1 MAKPKKSKFKSETL
15 GKSSDRSLAVAKGNK
30 KGQTKKS
37 SGKTL
42 AETSNSVFSEKLRN
56 FQANSHESRSSHE
69 ATSENLQEVSID
81 AEDDTNIDPGKGVNC
96 EKSPENDVMKGFA
109 NSQPESGFVTPTS
122 VDAFHKNPHQSL
134 ESIPKKTKTSQESF
148 SSPRSQAK
156 ECFYINKLKER
167 PKPVVEFQL
176 KPHGEAIS
184 VRSENETV
192 SYDEETT
199 SQKEDVELKNFVD
212 KLKQLRD
219 FPSWHELDL
228 NEEVAEEKAVH
239 ISGSIRDPSAVS
251 STGMADTET
260 DHESVSEAQSSP
272 LKLSAHSLAAVSS
285 SEIEESDSFADDAE
299 LCVKFTEEEQAPF
312 KQADF
317 VFDSD
322 EVEIAEHKIVPFEL
336 NPTICNFLAE
346 IIDKVVAKA
355 EKPERLLNQTLDKAK
370 LMDALLEGADGHH
383 IEHFINQY
391 LTKRITDIL
400 VRRGKYSQVTPSK
413 TADMNT
419 NNQTRCRFA
428 LNELDFW
435 LKREK
440 LSIQVARD
448 ELQRLVVEENTKR
461 TADDNLWQRL
471 ESLVND
477 TLLICPNVSDNLKM
491 LAGNTIRRLSKMR
504 DELSETRLNLILKQH
519 TYSHIKMKI
528 DKMDTIS
535 ESLTMQ
541 KYLSVAAH
549 VEILDRTLDSR
560 NLSIL
565 KASNLINSKIH
576 SVSHLRCRR
585 KTLTRKLTAA
595 QCVLESLKRQFK
607 ALRVKAYRCN
617 KTHNKLLSEL
627 GNVRHKGGIML
638 YPLLIADYDQTVEAV
653 GRKRSEIEALRAQ
666 HDSLLERLTAIEE
679 TRRMSLEKHR
689 QSRSQLRT
697 STLVERM
704 ERRGNIS
711 QHSTTF
717 HSNFKN

>member
-1 MAKPKKSKFKSETL
+1 MARPKKSKSKSETL
-15 GKSSDRSLAVAKGNK
+15 GKSSVRSGSKGNK

-42 AETSNSVFSEKLRN
+42 AETSNSVFSEKFRN
-56 FQANSHESRSSHE
+56 IQANTQESRSSHE

-81 AEDDTNIDPGKGVNC
+81 PGDGTNIDPGKGVNF
-96 EKSPENDVMKGFA
+96 EQSPENDLIKGFT
-109 NSQPESGFVTPTS
+109 NSQPESGFVTPTFH
-122 VDAFHKNPHQSL
+122 DAFHKNPHKSL
-134 ESIPKKTKTSQESF
+134 ESIPKKTKTSQETF
-148 SSPRSQAK
+148 SSPRSQATDF
-156 ECFYINKLKER
+156 FYINKLKRR

-176 KPHGEAIS
+176 KPQAEAIS

-192 SYDEETT
+192 SDDEENT
-199 SQKEDVELKNFVD
+199 SQREDVELKNYVD
-212 KLKQLRD
+212 MLNQLRD
-219 FPSWHELDL
+219 FPSWHELQL
-228 NEEVAEEKAVH
+228 NEEVAEEKAADM
-239 ISGSIRDPSAVS
+239 SGSLRDPSAVS

-260 DHESVSEAQSSP
+260 DHESVSEAQPSP

-299 LCVKFTEEEQAPF
+299 DEDEQAPF
-312 KQADF
+312 KQADL

-322 EVEIAEHKIVPFEL
+322 EVEIAEHKIAPFEL
-336 NPTICNFLAE
+336 KPTICNFLDE
-346 IIDKVVAKA
+346 IIGKVVAKA

-370 LMDALLEGADGHH
+370 LMAALLQGADGHR

-413 TADMNT
+413 TAEMNT
-419 NNQTRCRFA
+419 NNQRRCRFA
-428 LNELDFW
+428 LNELDYW

-440 LSIQVARD
+440 LSKQAARD
-448 ELQRLVVEENTKR
+448 ELQRLGIEENTKR
-461 TADDNLWQRL
+461 TQDDNLWQRL
-471 ESLVND
+471 ERLVDD

-504 DELSETRLNLILKQH
+504 DELSEARLNLILKQH

-585 KTLTRKLTAA
+585 KTLSRKLTAA
-595 QCVLESLKRQFK
+595 QCLLESLKRQFK

-617 KTHNKLLSEL
+617 KRHNKLLSEL
-627 GNVRHKGGIML
+627 GNVRHQGGIML
-638 YPLLIADYDQTVEAV
+638 YPLLMADYDQTVEAA

-666 HDSLLERLTAIEE
+666 HDSLLERLTAIEA

-689 QSRSQLRT
+689 ESRSQLRT